1 MVNRDKLDKN
11 LIRKV
16 KSGDRKAFDRLCFEL
31 YGGLIS
37 YVRVFLSDDWAE
49 DVVQD
54 VLFSIWQNRERLDE
68 NSSVDNYIFCSV
80 RNAAFNYIKQQQHS
94 QDFREWYN
102 YRIAHLAFSASGTE
116 NDSPLNRLYEGD
128 LRKEI
133 NKAIDA
139 LPERQRDIFRL
150 SYVEDLSI
158 KEIAERLGIST
169 RTVESHLYEA
179 LKRLRVA
186 LSAETMALFL
196 LADASSSFFSGIF

>member
-1 MVNRDKLDKN
+1 MEKYRKLDKA

-16 KSGDRKAFDRLCFEL
+16 KSGDRKAFDQLCSEL

-54 VLFSIWQNRERLDE
+54 VLFSIWQNRERLNE

-80 RNAAFNYIKQQQHS
+80 RNAAFNYIKHQQHS
-94 QDFREWYN
+94 KDFREWYY
-102 YRIAHLAFSASGTE
+102 YRIANLAFFPSGME
-116 NDSPLNRLYEGD
+116 NNSPLNRLYEGD

-133 NKAIDA
+133 NKAVDA

-158 KEIAERLGIST
+158 KEISERLDIST

-179 LKRLRVA
+179 LKRLRVS
-186 LSAETMALFL
+186 LSPEIMTLFL
-196 LADASSSFFSGIF
+196 FADASSSFFSGIF